1 MFTELVQ
8 GIGWMYGMFVITGGV
23 IGYLQAGSTT
33 SLYTGI
39 VAGSLAV
46 CGGILVKK
54 SEKFVDIGLKLL
66 SAVSIGL
73 LFIFQRRLQETG
85 FFKFM
90 PSGFM
95 MINSLGILVLSVL
108 SLKERSVVSDQKN
121 K

>member
-46 CGGILVKK
+46 FGGILVKK
-54 SEKFVDIGLKLL
+54 SQKFVDIGLKLL

-85 FFKFM
+85 FKFM
-90 PSGFM
+90 PLGFM

-108 SLKERSVVSDQKN
+108 SLKERAAVSDQKN